1 MVDESQNVIW
11 MLKVSM
17 LPDVVVWILKRAEML
32 KSRSDLKGSNKAPET
47 GTIIMLWKGKVPSCL
62 NFHLLLFP
70 TT

>member
-32 KSRSDLKGSNKAPET
+32 KSCSDLKGSNKAPET
-47 GTIIMLWKGKVPSCL
+47 GTIIML
-62 NFHLLLFP
+62 
-70 TT
+70 